1 MSDVVA
7 LSPPLPSSYPD
18 NDFWVD
24 EQIWGHRLWDGQDP
38 WLLFLEFLSVAEA
51 CFTEGT
57 LLNQNDGS
65 LPFLFRPAKHPYLRN
80 LLFNNGKLTEIARRY
95 ADDNTAW
102 DNWLS
107 WMADNAQI
115 VENRDFSYLRRRFR
129 SFHDFVKVLEML
141 RTATIESGSNKRWS
155 SRFIFPFGRHAIYED
170 LSIKGSR
177 EYIYFTRNGELLY
190 MMLARSQHAE
200 KLAQHF
206 GRLLERRDPCD
217 RLVELLQ
224 PEIGE
229 ERPRRGHSYLPYA
242 KHPAFDALAADWL
255 AVLELQLPR
264 FDAYPHL
271 AILGAL
277 HLSLYQLQV
286 AANLCGQRKPHFIC
300 EVVAPRKTLIRE
312 LSASSYLTNSDL
324 SQRAV
329 ETYVQAIGKTLDWQ
343 EAASDPVGFTTCLS
357 LLRDKVWWPRTE
369 DDYEGP
375 AQAEDLL
382 AELRKAALRRHRQ
395 HPANVHRSLGGGA
408 GLVSRRGTNRL
419 RYAPTDDLLKA
430 LIFANVPV
438 RMEYGQ
444 FLARLYERY
453 GLIFGDQ
460 EAHLELPEQ
469 QFDKR
474 AFQANAKRLESRL
487 KTIGMLRRLSDAC
500 AYVENPL
507 RRPSA

>member
-1 MSDVVA
+1 MSDIVA
-7 LSPPLPSSYPD
+7 LNSPIPSAYPD
-18 NDFWVD
+18 NDLWVD

-51 CFTEGT
+51 CFIEGT
-57 LLNQNDGS
+57 LLNRQDPS
-65 LPFLFRPAKHPYLRN
+65 FPFLFRPAKHPYLRN
-80 LLFNNGKLTEIARRY
+80 ILFNNAKLSEIAKKHS
-95 ADDNTAW
+95 DSNTAW
-102 DNWLS
+102 DKWLG
-107 WMADNAQI
+107 WMAENAQI
-115 VENRDFSYLRRRFR
+115 VENHDFSYLRRRFH
-129 SFHDFVKVLEML
+129 SFDDFARVVEML
-141 RTATIESGSNKRWS
+141 RSAAIESGSNKRWS

-170 LSIKGSR
+170 LSIKGGR

-190 MMLARSQHAE
+190 QMLSRSHCAE
-200 KLAQHF
+200 KLAEHF

-224 PEIGE
+224 PELAE
-229 ERPRRGHSYLPYA
+229 ERSRRGHSYLPYA
-242 KHPAFDALAADWL
+242 KHPAFDALASDWL

-286 AANLCGQRKPHFIC
+286 AAQVSSQPKPSFIC

-329 ETYVQAIGKTLDWQ
+329 EAYIQEIGRTAEWQ
-343 EAASDPVGFTTCLS
+343 NAASDPPGFTTCLAI
-357 LLRDKVWWPRTE
+357 LRDKVWWPRTE

-375 AQAEDLL
+375 AQADELL
-382 AELRKAALRRHRQ
+382 AELRRAALRRHRQ

-430 LIFANVPV
+430 LILANVPV

-444 FLARLYERY
+444 FLARLHERY
-453 GLIFGDQ
+453 GIVVGDQ
-460 EAHLELPEQ
+460 EALLELPEQ